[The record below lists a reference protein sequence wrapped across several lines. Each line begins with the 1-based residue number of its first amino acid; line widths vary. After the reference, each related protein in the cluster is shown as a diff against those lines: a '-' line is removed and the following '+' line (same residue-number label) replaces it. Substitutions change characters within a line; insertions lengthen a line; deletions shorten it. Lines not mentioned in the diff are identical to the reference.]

1 MGCFPPSGTRHLQ
14 PLCPMRFDP
23 RPSIV
28 VFASAASS
36 LLLLATTAAAQQ
48 AGTRDSAQALGRV
61 IITGVTGRGSARAAS
76 SVDSSTL
83 RQMAPGTSALKVIER
98 VPGVNMQSA
107 DGFGMYEWS
116 NRITMRGFQSAQ
128 IGQTMDGI
136 PLGDMSYGNW
146 NGLGIGR
153 AVDAANLESA
163 SVTQGTGALGTASA
177 NNLGGV
183 VQYATAEPAGQRKF
197 TLQQMGGQYAAR
209 RTMLRGDLGL
219 KTFGGSN
226 GVSAFVS
233 VTRFDTDKWKG
244 GGNRFSNFPGEQ
256 NLLFGQGGLFG
267 GAGET
272 WHEQLNVKT
281 NLFIGSSKFTAFY
294 NYANRKESDFMD
306 LSLSVFNRTA
316 PGSDNFGFGPL
327 FDYHTSWNTARQ
339 FAEASIPTYTP
350 LTDAAYFNSAQGARM
365 DHLAYLKG
373 EFKPTA
379 STRVE
384 VQPYLHLNRGGGDWH
399 APSYGASY
407 SPDPIMFRQ
416 TQYKA
421 NRSGLMAKGVATFAV
436 GRISNQFEVGGWY
449 EMNESSNRRPRWGL
463 VNYLQGPDVD
473 FTRVLRLDYDRTGDV
488 TTNLL
493 YAQNTSRLLN
503 ERLTL
508 SYGAKFLRVNADF
521 RSNGNTPTNGF
532 VAPIFADANRPNL
545 NIEMDGGLLPQVGA
559 IFKVNDRDE
568 LFVNWSENMNQF
580 PLNPAG
586 GVYNTAVTTFEFFKS
601 TAKAE
606 RATTL
611 ELGTRTRRGRI
622 EAGLTGYSIDYR
634 NRLLGIALCPQTVT
648 CASGFGN
655 VGSVNTMGLEGVI
668 NADLGRGFRG
678 FASATLNSS
687 KFGDDYLSNPSN
699 PSSLV
704 NTKDKFVQDA
714 PQQMLNAS
722 LAYARNKVSISVGGR
737 YVGERYF
744 TYTNDL
750 NTVGDGEGKVPGY
763 FVSDVSARYRLGAI
777 GALKSLELQL
787 NASNLL
793 DERYIATMGS
803 GGFVARGDLPT
814 FLTGAPRQL
823 FFTVSTTF

>member
-1 MGCFPPSGTRHLQ
+1 
-14 PLCPMRFDP
+14 MRFDP
-23 RPSIV
+23 RPSHIV
-28 VFASAASS
+28 FLSAASS
-36 LLLLATTAAAQQ
+36 LLLLASATASAQQ
-48 AGTRDSAQALGRV
+48 AGTRDSAQALGKIV
-61 IITGVTGRGSARAAS
+61 VTGVTGRGSARSAS
-76 SVDSSTL
+76 SVDSAVL
-83 RQMAPGTSALKVIER
+83 KQMAPGTSALKIIER

-183 VQYATAEPAGQRKF
+183 VQYATADPAGRSKF
-197 TLQQMGGQYAAR
+197 TLQQMGGQYSAR
-209 RTMLRGDLGL
+209 RTMLRYDLGL

-226 GVSAFVS
+226 GMSAFAS
-233 VTRFDTDKWKG
+233 FSRFDTDKWKG
-244 GGNRFSNFPGEQ
+244 GGDRFSNFPGEQ
-256 NLLFGQGGLFG
+256 NLLFGQSGLF

-272 WHEQLNVKT
+272 WHEQLNLKA
-281 NLFIGSSKFTAFY
+281 NLFLGSSKFTAFY

-306 LSLSVFNRTA
+306 LSLSVFNSTA
-316 PGSDNFGFGPL
+316 PGSSNFGFGPL
-327 FDYHTSWNTARQ
+327 FDYLTDWNTAKQ
-339 FAEASIPTYTP
+339 FAQASIPTYTE
-350 LTDAAYFNSAQGARM
+350 LTDAAYFSSAQGARM

-373 EFKPTA
+373 EFKPTS
-379 STRVE
+379 STRIE

-421 NRSGLMAKGVATFAV
+421 NRSGLMAKGTASFDV
-436 GRISNQFEVGGWY
+436 GSVSNQFEVGGWY

-463 VNYLQGPDVD
+463 VNYQQGPEVD
-473 FTRVLRLDYDRTGDV
+473 FNKVLRLDYDRTGDV
-488 TTNLL
+488 TTSLVYL
-493 YAQNTSRLLN
+493 QNTSRLLN

-508 SYGAKFLRVNADF
+508 SYGAKYLRVNADF
-521 RSNGNTPTNGF
+521 RNNGNTPTNGI
-532 VAPIFADANRPNL
+532 VAPIFADQGRPSL
-545 NIEMDGGLLPQVGA
+545 TIEMDGGLLPQFGA
-559 IFKVNDRDE
+559 VFKVNDNNE
-568 LFVNWSENMNQF
+568 LFANWSENMNQF

-586 GVYNTAVTTFEFFKS
+586 GVYNTAVTTFDFFKN

-606 RATTL
+606 RASTL
-611 ELGTRTRRGRI
+611 EFGARTRRGQI
-622 EAGLTGYSIDYR
+622 EAGLTGYTIDYR
-634 NRLLGIALCPQTVT
+634 NRLLGVALCPQTVT

-655 VGSVNTMGLEGVI
+655 VGSVNTMGLEGVV
-668 NADLGRGFRG
+668 NADLGGGFRS
-678 FASATLNSS
+678 FVSATFNSS
-687 KFGDDYLSNPSN
+687 KFGEDYLSNPTN
-699 PSSLV
+699 QSSLV

-722 LAYARNKVSISVGGR
+722 LSYSLDKLSLSLGGR

-750 NTVGDGEGKVPGY
+750 NTAGDGEGKVPGY
-763 FVSDVSARYRLGAI
+763 FVSDFSARYRLGAI
-777 GALKSLELQL
+777 GAVKSLELQI
-787 NASNLL
+787 NASNLF

>member
-1 MGCFPPSGTRHLQ
+1 
-14 PLCPMRFDP
+14 MRTDL
-23 RPSIV
+23 RPSAFLLV
-28 VFASAASS
+28 SSASS
-36 LLLLATTAAAQQ
+36 LLLLASAASAQQ
-48 AGTRDSAQALGRV
+48 ASARDSAQSLGKV
-61 IITGVTGRGSARAAS
+61 VVTGVTGQGSARSAS
-76 SVDSSTL
+76 TVDSAVLKQT
-83 RQMAPGTSALKVIER
+83 APGTSALKIIER

-128 IGQTMDGI
+128 IGQTMDGV

-153 AVDAANLESA
+153 AVDASNLESA
-163 SVTQGTGALGTASA
+163 AVTQGTGALGTASA

-183 VQYATAEPAGQRKF
+183 VQYATAEPAGRSRF

-209 RTMLRGDLGL
+209 RTMLRYDLGL

-226 GVSAFVS
+226 GLSAFVS
-233 VTRFDTDKWKG
+233 FSRFDTDKWKG
-244 GGNRFSNFPGEQ
+244 GGDRFSNFPGEQ
-256 NLLFGQGGLFG
+256 NLLFGQSGLF

-272 WHEQLNVKT
+272 WHEQLNLKT
-281 NLFIGSSKFTAFY
+281 NLFLGSSKFTAFY

-306 LSLSVFNRTA
+306 LSLSVFNSTA
-316 PGSDNFGFGPL
+316 PGSSTYGFGPN
-327 FDYHTSWNTARQ
+327 FDYLTNWSTAKQ
-339 FAEASIPTYTP
+339 LAEASIPTYTP
-350 LTDAAYFNSAQGARM
+350 LTDAAYFSSAQGARM

-373 EFKPTA
+373 EFKPTTT
-379 STRVE
+379 TRIE

-421 NRSGLMAKGVATFAV
+421 NRVGLMAKGIASFDLGAVA
-436 GRISNQFEVGGWY
+436 NQFEVGGWY
-449 EMNESSNRRPRWGL
+449 ESNESSNRRPRWGL
-463 VNYLQGPDVD
+463 VNYQQGPEVD
-473 FTRVLRLDYDRTGDV
+473 FNRVLRLDYDRTGDV
-488 TTNLL
+488 TTSLV
-493 YAQNTSRLLN
+493 YAQNTSRLLDQ
-503 ERLTL
+503 RLTL
-508 SYGAKFLRVNADF
+508 TYGAKYLMVNADF
-521 RSNGNTPTNGF
+521 RNNGNTPTNGI
-532 VAPIFADANRPNL
+532 VAPIFADQGRPSL
-545 NIEMDGGLLPQVGA
+545 NIKMDGELLPQLGA
-559 IFKVNDRDE
+559 VFKVNDNNE
-568 LFVNWSENMNQF
+568 LFANWSENVNQF

-586 GVYNTAVTTFEFFKS
+586 GVYNTAVTTFDFFKN
-601 TAKAE
+601 TAKPE

-611 ELGTRTRRGRI
+611 EIGARTRRGAI
-622 EAGLTGYSIDYR
+622 EAGLTGYAIDYR
-634 NRLLGIALCPQTVT
+634 NRLLGVALCPQTVT

-668 NADLGRGFRG
+668 NADLGRAFRG
-678 FASATLNSS
+678 FASATFNSS
-687 KFGDDYLSNPSN
+687 KFGEDYLSNPTDQN
-699 PSSLV
+699 SLV

-722 LAYARNKVSISVGGR
+722 LAYTRNKVSLSLGGR

-750 NTVGDGEGKVPGY
+750 EAAGDGAGKVPGY
-763 FVSDVSARYRLGAI
+763 FVSDLSARYGLGRV
-777 GALKSLELQL
+777 GALQSLELQL
-787 NASNLL
+787 NVSNLL

-814 FLTGAPRQL
+814 FLTGAPRQV

>member
-1 MGCFPPSGTRHLQ
+1 
-14 PLCPMRFDP
+14 MRFDH
-23 RPSIV
+23 RPSQ
-28 VFASAASS
+28 FTLFSAAS
-36 LLLLATTAAAQQ
+36 LLLLSPALVNAQQ
-48 AGTRDSAQALGRV
+48 AARRDSAQSLGKV
-61 IITGVTGRGSARAAS
+61 TVTGVTGRGSARAAS
-76 SVDSSTL
+76 AVDTAL
-83 RQMAPGTSALKVIER
+83 LKQTAPGTSALKVIER
-98 VPGVNMQSA
+98 VPGVNMQSV

-116 NRITMRGFQSAQ
+116 NRITMRGFQTGQ

-183 VQYATAEPAGQRKF
+183 VQYLTAEPAGKPQF
-197 TLQQMGGQYAAR
+197 LLQQMGGQNSSR
-209 RTMLRGDLGL
+209 RTMMRYDLGL

-226 GVSAFVS
+226 GVSGFASVS
-233 VTRFDTDKWKG
+233 RFDGDKWKG
-244 GGNRFSNFPGEQ
+244 GGSRFSDFPGQ
-256 NLLFGQGGLFG
+256 SSLLFGQNGFIG

-272 WHEQLNVKT
+272 WHEQLNLKA
-281 NLFIGSSKFTAFY
+281 NLFVGSSKFTAFY
-294 NYANRKESDFMD
+294 NYAERKESDYMD
-306 LSLSVFNRTA
+306 LSLGVFNGTV
-316 PGSDNFGFGPL
+316 PGGNTFGFGPM
-327 FDYHTSWNTARQ
+327 FDYLTDWSTAKR
-339 FAEASIPTYTP
+339 FAEASIPTYTE
-350 LTDAAYFNSAQGARM
+350 LTDASYYSSAQGARL

-373 EFKPTA
+373 EFKP
-379 STRVE
+379 SERTRVE

-421 NRSGLMAKGVATFAV
+421 NRAGVNLKGTASFELGSVSSQ
-436 GRISNQFEVGGWY
+436 IEVGGWY
-449 EMNESSNRRPRWGL
+449 EVNESSNRRPRWRMK
-463 VNYLQGPDVD
+463 NYQQGPEVD
-473 FTRVLRLDYDRTGDV
+473 FNNVLRLDYDRTADV
-488 TTNLL
+488 TTSLVYL
-493 YAQNTSRLLN
+493 QNTSRLLDQK
-503 ERLTL
+503 LTL
-508 SYGAKFLRVNADF
+508 TYGAKYLVVNADF
-521 RSNGNTPTNGF
+521 KNNGNTPTNGK
-532 VAPIFADANRPNL
+532 VAPIFADQARPSLNL
-545 NIEMDGGLLPQVGA
+545 EMDGGLLPQVGA
-559 IFKVNDRDE
+559 VYKVNDRNE
-568 LFVNWSENMNQF
+568 VFANWSENVNQF

-586 GVYNTAVTTFEFFKS
+586 GVYNTAISTFDFFKS
-601 TAKAE
+601 TAKPE

-611 ELGTRTRRGRI
+611 EVGARTRRGKV
-622 EAGLTGYSIDYR
+622 EAGLTAYTIDYR
-634 NRLLGIALCPQTVT
+634 NRLLGVALCPQTVT
-648 CASGFGN
+648 CASGLGN
-655 VGSVNTMGLEGVI
+655 VGSVNTMGLEGVF
-668 NADLGRGFRG
+668 NADLTRGFRLL
-678 FASATLNSS
+678 ASATFNSS
-687 KFGDDYLSNPSN
+687 KFGEDYQTNPTD
-699 PSSLV
+699 PRTLV

-722 LAYARNKVSISVGGR
+722 LAYSRNKLSLSLGGR

-750 NTVGDGEGKVPGY
+750 ATAGDGAGKVPGY
-763 FVSDVSARYRLGAI
+763 FVSDFSARYRLGAI

-787 NASNLL
+787 NANNLL

>member
-1 MGCFPPSGTRHLQ
+1 
-14 PLCPMRFDP
+14 MRFDS
-23 RPSIV
+23 RPSQ
-28 VFASAASS
+28 FALLSAASS
-36 LLLLATTAAAQQ
+36 LLLVSATRANAQQ
-48 AGTRDSAQALGRV
+48 AGTRDTAQALGKV
-61 IITGVTGRGSARAAS
+61 VVTGVTGRGSARAAS
-76 SVDSSTL
+76 AVDSSILKQT
-83 RQMAPGTSALKVIER
+83 APGTSALKVIER
-98 VPGVNMQSA
+98 VPGVNVQSA

-116 NRITMRGFQSAQ
+116 NRITMRGFQTGQ

-163 SVTQGTGALGTASA
+163 AVTQGTGALGTASA

-183 VQYATAEPAGQRKF
+183 VQYASAEPMGKPQF
-197 TLQQMGGQYAAR
+197 TLQQMGGQYNAR
-209 RTMLRGDLGL
+209 RTMMRYDLGL

-226 GVSAFVS
+226 GFSAFAS
-233 VTRFDTDKWKG
+233 LSRFDTDKWKG

-256 NLLFGQGGLFG
+256 NLLFGQGGFLG

-272 WHEQLNVKT
+272 WHEQLNLKA
-281 NLFIGSSKFTAFY
+281 NLFLGSSKVTAFY
-294 NYANRKESDFMD
+294 NYANRKESDYMD

-316 PGSDNFGFGPL
+316 PGSSTYGFGPM
-327 FDYHTSWNTARQ
+327 FDYFTDWSTAKR
-339 FAEASIPTYTP
+339 FAEASIPTYTE

-379 STRVE
+379 TTRLE

-399 APSYGASY
+399 APSYGAAY

-421 NRSGLMAKGVATFAV
+421 NRSGVMAKGSATFQLGAV
-436 GRISNQFEVGGWY
+436 SNQLEVGGWY

-463 VNYLQGPDVD
+463 VNYQQGPDVD
-473 FTRVLRLDYDRTGDV
+473 FDRVLRLDYDRTADV
-488 TTNLL
+488 TTTMAYL
-493 YAQNTSRLLN
+493 QNTSRLLDQ
-503 ERLTL
+503 RLTL
-508 SYGAKFLRVNADF
+508 TYGAKYLLVNADF
-521 RSNGNTPTNGF
+521 RNNGNTPTKGK
-532 VAPIFADANRPNL
+532 VAPIFADQGRPSLNL
-545 NIEMDGGLLPQVGA
+545 EMDGGLLPQVGA
-559 IFKVNDRDE
+559 VFKVNGSNE
-568 LFVNWSENMNQF
+568 LFANWSENVNQF

-586 GVYNTAVTTFEFFKS
+586 GVYNTAVSTFDFFKN
-601 TAKAE
+601 TAKPE

-611 ELGTRTRRGRI
+611 EVGARTRRGGI
-622 EAGLTGYSIDYR
+622 EAGLTAYTIDYR
-634 NRLLGIALCPQTVT
+634 NRLLGVALCPQTVT

-655 VGSVNTMGLEGVI
+655 VGSVNTMGLEGVF
-668 NADLGRGFRG
+668 NADLGRGFRAQ
-678 FASATLNSS
+678 ASATFNSS
-687 KFGDDYLSNPSN
+687 KFGEDYLSNPTN
-699 PSSLV
+699 PNSLV

-722 LAYARNKVSISVGGR
+722 LAYTRSKLSLSLGGR

-750 NTVGDGEGKVPGY
+750 ATAGDGAGKVPGY
-763 FVSDVSARYRLGAI
+763 FVADLSARYRLGAI
-777 GALKSLELQL
+777 GAVKSLELQL
-787 NASNLL
+787 NANNLL

>member
-1 MGCFPPSGTRHLQ
+1 
-14 PLCPMRFDP
+14 MRLDP
-23 RPSIV
+23 RPAT
-28 VFASAASS
+28 FAVLSAASS
-36 LLLLATTAAAQQ
+36 LLLLSATTASAQQ
-48 AGTRDSAQALGRV
+48 AGTRDTAQALGKVV
-61 IITGVTGRGSARAAS
+61 ISGVTGRGSARAAS
-76 SVDSSTL
+76 TVDSSTL
-83 RQMAPGTSALKVIER
+83 KQNAPGTSALKAIER

-153 AVDAANLESA
+153 AIDASNLESA

-183 VQYATAEPAGQRKF
+183 VQYASAEPTGKPRF
-197 TLQQMGGQYAAR
+197 LLQQMGGQYAAR
-209 RTMLRGDLGL
+209 RTMMRYDLGL

-226 GVSAFVS
+226 GFSAFAS
-233 VTRFDTDKWKG
+233 MTRFDTDKWKG
-244 GGNRFSNFPGEQ
+244 GGERHSTFPGAQ
-256 NLLFGQGGLFG
+256 NLLFGQNGFLG

-272 WHEQLNVKT
+272 WHEQVNLKA
-281 NLFIGSSKFTAFY
+281 NLFLGSSKFTAFY

-306 LSLSVFNRTA
+306 LSLSVFNSTA
-316 PGSDNFGFGPL
+316 PGSNTYGFGPM
-327 FDYHTSWNTARQ
+327 FDYFTDWGTART

-350 LTDAAYFNSAQGARM
+350 LTDAAYFSSAQGARM

-379 STRVE
+379 TTRIE

-399 APSYGASY
+399 APSYGAGY

-416 TQYKA
+416 TQYRA
-421 NRSGLMAKGVATFAV
+421 NRSGVMAKGTATFNMASV
-436 GRISNQFEVGGWY
+436 ANQLEVGGWY
-449 EMNESSNRRPRWGL
+449 EVNESSNRRPRWGL
-463 VNYLQGPDVD
+463 VNYQQGPDVD
-473 FTRVLRLDYDRTGDV
+473 FNNVLRLDYDRTADV
-488 TTNLL
+488 TTSLA
-493 YAQNTSRLLN
+493 YVQNTSRLLDQ
-503 ERLTL
+503 RLTL
-508 SYGAKFLRVNADF
+508 TYGAKYLLVNADF
-521 RSNGNTPTNGF
+521 RNNGNTPVNGRT
-532 VAPIFADANRPNL
+532 AASFADATRPSL

-559 IFKVNDRDE
+559 IFKVNE
-568 LFVNWSENMNQF
+568 SNEVFANWSENVNQF

-586 GVYNTAVTTFEFFKS
+586 GVYNTAVTTFDFFKN

-611 ELGTRTRRGRI
+611 EAGARTRRGPI
-622 EAGLTGYSIDYR
+622 EAGLTGYTIDYR
-634 NRLLGIALCPQTVT
+634 NRLLGVALCPQTVT

-655 VGSVNTMGLEGVI
+655 VGSVNTNGVEGVL
-668 NADLGRGFRG
+668 NADLGRGFR
-678 FASATLNSS
+678 ALVSATLNSS
-687 KFGDDYLSNPSN
+687 KFGEDYQTNPTD
-699 PSSLV
+699 PSTLV
-704 NTKDKFVQDA
+704 NTEDKFVQDV
-714 PQQMLNAS
+714 PQQMLNAGLS
-722 LAYARNKVSISVGGR
+722 YSRDKFSFGLNGR

-750 NTVGDGEGKVPGY
+750 ATVGDGEGKVPGY
-763 FVSDVSARYRLGAI
+763 FVSDLSARYRLGAI
-777 GALKSLELQL
+777 GAVKSVELQL

>member
-1 MGCFPPSGTRHLQ
+1 
-14 PLCPMRFDP
+14 MRFDS
-23 RPSIV
+23 RPSQ
-28 VFASAASS
+28 FALLSAASS
-36 LLLLATTAAAQQ
+36 LLLLSSAHAHAQQ
-48 AGTRDSAQALGRV
+48 AGARDTAQALGKVV
-61 IITGVTGRGSARAAS
+61 ISGVTGRGSARAAS
-76 SVDSSTL
+76 TVDTSVL
-83 RQMAPGTSALKVIER
+83 KQNAPGTSALKVIER
-98 VPGVNMQSA
+98 VPGVNMQSV

-183 VQYATAEPAGQRKF
+183 VQYATAEPMGKPQF
-197 TLQQMGGQYAAR
+197 TLQQMGGQYNSR
-209 RTMLRGDLGL
+209 RTMMRYDLGL
-219 KTFGGSN
+219 MTFGGSN
-226 GVSAFVS
+226 GFSAFAS
-233 VTRFDTDKWKG
+233 LSRFDADKWKG

-256 NLLFGQGGLFG
+256 NLLFGQGGFLG

-272 WHEQLNVKT
+272 WHEQLNIKA
-281 NLFIGSSKFTAFY
+281 NLFLGSSKFTAFY

-306 LSLSVFNRTA
+306 LSLSVFNSTA
-316 PGSDNFGFGPL
+316 PGSSTYGFGPM
-327 FDYHTSWNTARQ
+327 FDYFSSWNTAKQ
-339 FAEASIPTYTP
+339 FAEASIPTYTA

-379 STRVE
+379 TTRLE

-399 APSYGASY
+399 APSYGAAY

-416 TQYKA
+416 TQYEA
-421 NRSGLMAKGVATFAV
+421 NRSGVMAKGTATFDLGSV
-436 GRISNQFEVGGWY
+436 SNQLEVGGWY
-449 EMNESSNRRPRWGL
+449 EMNKSSNRRPRWGL
-463 VNYLQGPDVD
+463 VNYQQGPEVD
-473 FTRVLRLDYDRTGDV
+473 FDRVLRLDYDRTADV
-488 TTNLL
+488 TTTMAYL
-493 YAQNTSRLLN
+493 QNTSRLLDQ
-503 ERLTL
+503 RLTL
-508 SYGAKFLRVNADF
+508 TYGAKYLLVNADF
-521 RSNGNTPTNGF
+521 RNNGNTPTNGR
-532 VAPIFADANRPNL
+532 VAPIFADQARPSL
-545 NIEMDGGLLPQVGA
+545 SLEMDGGLLPQVGA
-559 IFKVNDRDE
+559 IFKVNEKNE
-568 LFVNWSENMNQF
+568 LFANWSENVNQF

-586 GVYNTAVTTFEFFKS
+586 GVYNTAVTTFDFFKN
-601 TAKAE
+601 TAKPE
-606 RATTL
+606 RATTI
-611 ELGTRTRRGRI
+611 EVGARTRRGAI
-622 EAGLTGYSIDYR
+622 EAGLTAYTIDYR
-634 NRLLGIALCPQTVT
+634 NRLLGVALCPQTVT

-655 VGSVNTMGLEGVI
+655 VGSVNTMGLEGVF
-668 NADLGRGFRG
+668 NADLGRGLRLL
-678 FASATLNSS
+678 ASATFNSS
-687 KFGDDYLSNPSN
+687 KFGDDYLSNPTN
-699 PSSLV
+699 PNSLV

-722 LAYARNKVSISVGGR
+722 LAYTRRKLSLSLGGR

-750 NTVGDGEGKVPGY
+750 ATAGDGAGKVPGY
-763 FVSDVSARYRLGAI
+763 LVTDLSARYRLGAI
-777 GALKSLELQL
+777 GTVKSIELQL
-787 NASNLL
+787 NANNLL

>member
-1 MGCFPPSGTRHLQ
+1 
-14 PLCPMRFDP
+14 MRYDP
-23 RPSIV
+23 RALH
-28 VFASAASS
+28 FALLSAAS
-36 LLLLATTAAAQQ
+36 LLVISPLTVFAQ
-48 AGTRDSAQALGRV
+48 APARKDSAQALGKV
-61 IITGVTGRGSARAAS
+61 VVTGVTGRGSARAAS
-76 SVDSSTL
+76 AVDTSVL
-83 RQMAPGTSALKVIER
+83 KQNVPGTSALKVIER
-98 VPGVNMQSA
+98 IPGVNMQSV

-146 NGLGIGR
+146 NGLGVGR

-163 SVTQGTGALGTASA
+163 AVTQGTGALGTASA

-183 VQYATAEPAGQRKF
+183 VQYATAEPTARPQF

-209 RTMLRGDLGL
+209 RSMMRYDLGL
-219 KTFGGSN
+219 RTFGGGSN

-233 VTRFDTDKWKG
+233 VSRFDTDKWKG
-244 GGNRFSNFPGEQ
+244 GGTRLSNFPGEQ
-256 NLLFGQGGLFG
+256 NLLFGQRGFLG

-272 WHEQLNVKT
+272 WHEQLNLKT
-281 NLFIGSSKFTAFY
+281 NLFLGSSKITAFY

-306 LSLSVFNRTA
+306 LSLGVFNGTEQ
-316 PGSDNFGFGPL
+316 GSAQFGFGPM
-327 FDYHTSWNTARQ
+327 FDYLTDWNTAKR
-339 FAEASIPTYTP
+339 FAEASIPRYTP
-350 LTDAAYFNSAQGARM
+350 LTDAAYYSSAQGARM

-379 STRVE
+379 GIRLE

-399 APSYGASY
+399 APSYGAAY

-416 TQYKA
+416 TQYNA
-421 NRSGLMAKGVATFAV
+421 NRVGVMAKGSGNFTVGSVA
-436 GRISNQFEVGGWY
+436 NQFEVGGWY
-449 EMNESSNRRPRWGL
+449 EMNESNNRRPRWRL
-463 VNYLQGPDVD
+463 VNYQQSPEVD
-473 FTRVLRLDYDRTGDV
+473 FNNVLRLDYDRTADV
-488 TTNLL
+488 TTNML
-493 YAQNTSRLLN
+493 YAQNTSRLLQD
-503 ERLTL
+503 RLTL
-508 SYGAKFLRVNADF
+508 TYGAKYLLVNADF
-521 RSNGNTPTNGF
+521 RNNGNTPVNGRT
-532 VAPIFADANRPNL
+532 APIFADQGRPSL

-559 IFKVNDRDE
+559 VFKVNERNE
-568 LFVNWSENMNQF
+568 LFANWSENVNQF

-586 GVYNTAVTTFEFFKS
+586 GVYNTAVTTFDFFKS
-601 TAKAE
+601 TAKPE

-611 ELGTRTRRGRI
+611 EVGARTRRGAV
-622 EAGLTGYSIDYR
+622 EAGLTAYTIDYR
-634 NRLLGIALCPQTVT
+634 NRLLGVALCPQTVT

-655 VGSVNTMGLEGVI
+655 VGSVNTMGLEGVF
-668 NADLGRGFRG
+668 NADLGRGLRLFG
-678 FASATLNSS
+678 SATFNSS
-687 KFGDDYLSNPSN
+687 RFGEDYRTNPN
-699 PSSLV
+699 DPNSLV

-722 LAYARNKVSISVGGR
+722 LAYTRSKLSLSLGGR

-750 NTVGDGEGKVPGY
+750 ATAGDGAGKVPGY
-763 FVSDVSARYRLGAI
+763 FVSDFSARYRVGAI
-777 GALKSLELQL
+777 GAVKSLELQL

-823 FFTVSTTF
+823 FLSVNTSF

>member
-1 MGCFPPSGTRHLQ
+1 
-14 PLCPMRFDP
+14 MRFDH
-23 RPSIV
+23 RPSQ
-28 VFASAASS
+28 FTLFSAAS
-36 LLLLATTAAAQQ
+36 LLLLSPALVNAQQ
-48 AGTRDSAQALGRV
+48 AARKDSAQSLGKV
-61 IITGVTGRGSARAAS
+61 TVTGVTGRGSARAAS
-76 SVDSSTL
+76 AVDTAL
-83 RQMAPGTSALKVIER
+83 LKQTAPGTSALKVIER
-98 VPGVNMQSA
+98 VPGVNMQSV

-116 NRITMRGFQSAQ
+116 NRITMRGFQTGQ

-183 VQYATAEPAGQRKF
+183 VQYLTAEPAGKPQF
-197 TLQQMGGQYAAR
+197 LLQQMGGQNSAR
-209 RTMLRGDLGL
+209 RTMMRYDLGL
-219 KTFGGSN
+219 KTFGGGN
-226 GVSAFVS
+226 GVSAFASVS
-233 VTRFDTDKWKG
+233 RFDTDKWKG
-244 GGNRFSNFPGEQ
+244 GGTRFSTFPGRQ
-256 NLLFGQGGLFG
+256 SLLFGQGGFIG

-272 WHEQLNVKT
+272 WHEQLNLKA
-281 NLFIGSSKFTAFY
+281 NLFLGSSKFTAFY
-294 NYANRKESDFMD
+294 NYAERKEADFMD
-306 LSLSVFNRTA
+306 LSLGVFNGTI
-316 PGSDNFGFGPL
+316 PGGSAFGFGPM
-327 FDYHTSWNTARQ
+327 FDYLTDWSTAKR
-339 FAEASIPTYTP
+339 FAEASIPRYTE
-350 LTDAAYFNSAQGARM
+350 LTDASYFSSAQGARM

-373 EFKPTA
+373 EFKPSAT
-379 STRVE
+379 TRLE

-399 APSYGASY
+399 APSYGAAY

-421 NRSGLMAKGVATFAV
+421 NRAGVMAKGTATFDLGSV
-436 GRISNQFEVGGWY
+436 SNQLEVGGWY
-449 EMNESSNRRPRWGL
+449 EANESSNRRPRWRL
-463 VNYLQGPDVD
+463 KNYQQGPEVD
-473 FTRVLRLDYDRTGDV
+473 FANVIRLDYDRTADV

-493 YAQNTSRLLN
+493 YVQNTSRLLDQ
-503 ERLTL
+503 RLTL
-508 SYGAKFLRVNADF
+508 TYGAKYLVVNADF
-521 RSNGNTPTNGF
+521 RNNGNTPTDGK
-532 VAPIFADANRPNL
+532 VAPIFADQARPALNL
-545 NIEMDGGLLPQVGA
+545 ELDGGLLPQVGA
-559 IFKVNDRDE
+559 VFKVNERNE
-568 LFVNWSENMNQF
+568 VFANWSENVNQF

-586 GVYNTAVTTFEFFKS
+586 GVYNTAITTFDFFKS

-611 ELGTRTRRGRI
+611 EVGARTRRGKV
-622 EAGLTGYSIDYR
+622 EAGLTAYTIDYR
-634 NRLLGIALCPQTVT
+634 NRLLGVALCPQTVT

-655 VGSVNTMGLEGVI
+655 VGSVNTMGLEGVF
-668 NADLGRGFRG
+668 NADLTRGFRLL
-678 FASATLNSS
+678 ASATFNSS
-687 KFGDDYLSNPSN
+687 KFGEDYQTNPTD
-699 PSSLV
+699 PKTLV

-722 LAYARNKVSISVGGR
+722 LAYTRNKLSLSVGGR

-750 NTVGDGEGKVPGY
+750 AAAGDGAGKVPGY
-763 FVSDVSARYRLGAI
+763 FVSDLSARYRLGAI

-787 NASNLL
+787 NANNLL

>member
-1 MGCFPPSGTRHLQ
+1 
-14 PLCPMRFDP
+14 MRFDP
-23 RPSIV
+23 RPSQ
-28 VFASAASS
+28 FALLSAASS
-36 LLLLATTAAAQQ
+36 LLLLAPTTLVAQQ
-48 AGTRDSAQALGRV
+48 TTKRDTAQALGKV
-61 IITGVTGRGSARAAS
+61 VVTGVTGRGSARAAS
-76 SVDSSTL
+76 AVDTSIL
-83 RQMAPGTSALKVIER
+83 RQNAPGTSALKVIER
-98 VPGVNMQSA
+98 VPGVNMQSV

-116 NRITMRGFQSAQ
+116 NRITMRGFQTGQ

-163 SVTQGTGALGTASA
+163 AVTQGTGALGTASA

-183 VQYATAEPAGQRKF
+183 VQYATAEPNGRPQF
-197 TLQQMGGQYAAR
+197 MLQQMGGQYAAR
-209 RTMLRGDLGL
+209 RTMMRYDLGL

-233 VTRFDTDKWKG
+233 LSRFDTDKWKG
-244 GGNRFSNFPGEQ
+244 GGSRFSNFPGEQ
-256 NLLFGQGGLFG
+256 NLLFGQNGFLGR
-267 GAGET
+267 AGET
-272 WHEQLNVKT
+272 WHEQLNLKA
-281 NLFIGSSKFTAFY
+281 NLFLGSSKITAFY
-294 NYANRKESDFMD
+294 NYADRKESDFMD
-306 LSLSVFNRTA
+306 LSLGVFNGTEQ
-316 PGSDNFGFGPL
+316 GSSTYGFGPM
-327 FDYHTSWNTARQ
+327 FDYFTDWATAKR

-350 LTDAAYFNSAQGARM
+350 LTDAAYFSSAQGARM

-373 EFKPTA
+373 EFKPT
-379 STRVE
+379 SNSRLE

-399 APSYGASY
+399 APSYGAAY

-421 NRSGLMAKGVATFAV
+421 NRVGVMTKGTTSFTLGSVA
-436 GRISNQFEVGGWY
+436 NQLEVGGWY
-449 EMNESSNRRPRWGL
+449 EMNESSNRRPRWRL
-463 VNYLQGPDVD
+463 VNYQQGPEVD
-473 FTRVLRLDYDRTGDV
+473 FNNVLRLDYDRTADV
-488 TTNLL
+488 TTSLL
-493 YAQNTSRLLN
+493 YLQNTSRLLRD
-503 ERLTL
+503 RLTL
-508 SYGAKFLRVNADF
+508 TYGAKYLLVNADF
-521 RSNGNTPTNGF
+521 RNNGNTPVNGRT
-532 VAPIFADANRPNL
+532 APIFADQGRPSL

-559 IFKVNDRDE
+559 VFKVNDRSE
-568 LFVNWSENMNQF
+568 VFANWSENVNQF

-586 GVYNTAVTTFEFFKS
+586 GVYNTAVSTFDFFKN
-601 TAKAE
+601 TAKPE

-611 ELGTRTRRGRI
+611 EVGARTRRGNI
-622 EAGLTGYSIDYR
+622 EAGLTAYTIDYR
-634 NRLLGIALCPQTVT
+634 NRLLGVALCPQTVT

-655 VGSVNTMGLEGVI
+655 VGSVNSMGLEGVL
-668 NADLGRGFRG
+668 NADLGRGFRFLG
-678 FASATLNSS
+678 SATFNHS
-687 KFGDDYLSNPSN
+687 KFGEDYRTNPTDPN
-699 PSSLV
+699 SLV

-722 LAYARNKVSISVGGR
+722 LAYSRNRLSLSLGSR

-750 NTVGDGEGKVPGY
+750 ATAGDGAGKVPGY
-763 FVSDVSARYRLGAI
+763 VIADASARYRLGAI
-777 GALKSLELQL
+777 GAVKSLELQL

-823 FFTVSTTF
+823 FLTINTTF

>member
-1 MGCFPPSGTRHLQ
+1 
-14 PLCPMRFDP
+14 MRLDP
-23 RPSIV
+23 RIAQH
-28 VFASAASS
+28 VFLAAASS
-36 LLLLATTAAAQQ
+36 LLLPLFVTAGAQQ
-48 AGTRDSAQALGRV
+48 AGARDSAQSLGKV
-61 IITGVTGRGSARAAS
+61 MVTGVTGRGSSRAAS
-76 SVDSSTL
+76 TVDSTAL
-83 RQMAPGTSALKVIER
+83 KQAAPGTSALKAIER
-98 VPGVNMQSA
+98 VPGVNVQSA

-146 NGLGIGR
+146 NGLGVGR

-183 VQYATAEPAGQRKF
+183 VQYASADPAGRSKF

-209 RTMLRGDLGL
+209 RSMLRYDLGL

-226 GVSAFVS
+226 GFSSFIS
-233 VTRFDTDKWKG
+233 YSRFDTDKWKG
-244 GGNRFSNFPGEQ
+244 AGDRFSNFPGEQ
-256 NLLFGQGGLFG
+256 NLLLGQNGLFG

-272 WHEQLNVKT
+272 WHEQLNLKA
-281 NLFIGSSKFTAFY
+281 NLFLGSSKFTAFY

-306 LSLSVFNRTA
+306 LSLSVFNSTA
-316 PGSDNFGFGPL
+316 PGSSNFGFGPM
-327 FDYHTSWNTARQ
+327 FDYLTDWNTAKS
-339 FAEASIPTYTP
+339 FAQASIPTYTE
-350 LTDAAYFNSAQGARM
+350 LTDASYYSSAQGARM
-365 DHLAYLKG
+365 DHLAYVKG
-373 EFKPTA
+373 EFKPT
-379 STRVE
+379 STTRIE

-421 NRSGLMAKGVATFAV
+421 NRSGLMAKGTASFSAGSVT
-436 GRISNQFEVGGWY
+436 NQFEVGGWY

-463 VNYLQGPDVD
+463 VNYQQGPEVN
-473 FTRVLRLDYDRTGDV
+473 FNNVLRLDYDRTADV
-488 TTNLL
+488 TTTLM
-493 YAQNTSRLLN
+493 YAQNTSRLMS

-508 SYGAKFLRVNADF
+508 TYGAKYLRVNADF
-521 RSNGNTPTNGF
+521 RNNGNTPVNGRT
-532 VAPIFADANRPNL
+532 APIFADQARPSL
-545 NIEMDGGLLPQVGA
+545 NIEMDGELLPQVGA
-559 IFKVNDRDE
+559 VFKVNGDNE
-568 LFVNWSENMNQF
+568 VFANWSENVNQF

-586 GVYNTAVTTFEFFKS
+586 GVYNTAITTFDFFRN

-611 ELGTRTRRGRI
+611 EVGARTRRGQV
-622 EAGLTGYSIDYR
+622 EAGLTAYTIDYR
-634 NRLLGIALCPQTVT
+634 NRLLGVALCPQTVT

-655 VGSVNTMGLEGVI
+655 VGSVNTMGLEGVV
-668 NADLGRGFRG
+668 NADLGRGLRA

-687 KFGDDYLSNPSN
+687 KFGEDYLSNPSN
-699 PSSLV
+699 PNSLV

-722 LAYARNKVSISVGGR
+722 LSYTRAKASLSMGGR

-750 NTVGDGEGKVPGY
+750 AAAGDGEGKVPGY
-763 FVSDVSARYRLGAI
+763 FVSDLSARYRLGSI

-823 FFTVSTTF
+823 FVTVSTTF